1 MATSIKEALLKVKL
15 DGILHEIILK
25 MGAENVSYTTE
36 QGTTTT
42 VAAQLAAV
50 IAECAKKPTTDAMN
64 SAIEALEQKLL
75 GDVPAEAYDT
85 FTELAQY
92 IEEHKEASDALTA
105 AIGNKA
111 DKTTVEAIQE
121 AINGLGALASKS
133 AVAESDLDTDLK
145 AKVNAAAAGTHSHS
159 NKALLDTYTQT
170 EANLA
175 DAVNKKHEHANA
187 EELNKIAVG
196 DKAKWD
202 KAVTDLA
209 EEVTRAKAA
218 EEAAQTTANEAAGK
232 VNTLVGEDTGKSA
245 RTIANEELA
254 KQLVAENAGEALD
267 TLNEIAQ
274 WIQDHPGD
282 AAAMNAAIEALE
294 AKVDTGDKTVSAY
307 VTAAIEALKIGDYAT
322 AENLTALAGRV
333 ETLEG
338 KAHEHSNKAVLDGIT
353 AENVA
358 SWNRNNKVHVST
370 TEPTDMQDGELWL
383 QIVE

>member
-1 MATSIKEALLKVKL
+1 MATPITQ
-15 DGILHEIILK
+15 GILYTKLNGALKKIILELN
-25 MGAENVSYTTE
+25 AENVEYTTA

-42 VAAQLAAV
+42 VAAQLATV
-50 IAECAKKPTTDAMN
+50 IAECAKKPTTEAMN
-64 SAIEALEQKLL
+64 AAIEALEQKLL
-75 GDVPAEAYDT
+75 GDVPVEAYNT
-85 FTELAQY
+85 FTELAEY
-92 IEEHKEASDALTA
+92 IAEHQEAADALTA

-111 DKTTVEAIQE
+111 DKKTVEALQE

-133 AVAESDLDTDLK
+133 VVSEADLDAELK
-145 AKVNAAAAGTHSHS
+145 AKVNAAAEGNHSHS

-170 EANLA
+170 EADLKS
-175 DAVNKKHEHANA
+175 AVEMKHYHDNA
-187 EELNKIAVG
+187 EELDKIATG

-202 KAVTDLA
+202 KAVTDLSD
-209 EEVTRAKAA
+209 EVTRAKAA
-218 EEAAQTTANEAAGK
+218 EEAAQNTANEAAGK

-254 KQLVAENAGEALD
+254 KQLIGENANEALD

-274 WIQDHPGD
+274 WIQEHPED
-282 AAAMNAAIEALE
+282 AAAMNAAIAALQS
-294 AKVDTGDKTVSAY
+294 KVDTGDQTVSAY
-307 VTAAIEALKIGDYAT
+307 VTAAIAALNIGDYAT
-322 AENLTALAGRV
+322 AANLAELAGRV
-333 ETLEG
+333 EAVEG

-358 SWNRNNKVHVST
+358 SWNRNNKVHVGT